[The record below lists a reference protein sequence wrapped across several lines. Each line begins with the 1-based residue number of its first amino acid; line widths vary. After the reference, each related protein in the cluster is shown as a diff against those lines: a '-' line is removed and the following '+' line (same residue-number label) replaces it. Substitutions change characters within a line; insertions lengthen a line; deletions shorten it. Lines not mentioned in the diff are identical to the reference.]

1 MRPSL
6 LVVAA
11 ALAVAPFPQDSRPP
25 SSPTP
30 SPSTAPATVVVP
42 PSSLLVLDPVV
53 AERAANQKVFD
64 EQYLAVKEALFEACA
79 GRWIAIA
86 DGSIWPRGVKGGLEP
101 AQELDILLRA
111 LAEGAPSAKHRF
123 VFRIGEEGDARYHF
137 TLCDRPEFVGHLLLT
152 QIGNVW
158 ISANDGVLRMP
169 HDGPITKEAVPL
181 GRGGASDLVAE
192 IGAPDAV
199 KLIETDFM
207 AANIYG
213 GTAVVSAAR
222 AAALGLERW
231 EVPGRVHSAGRREM
245 RRARLTFRI
254 PKIGFDR
261 QFTVAVE
268 DR

>member
-1 MRPSL
+1 MRLTLP
-6 LVVAA
+6 VVAA
-11 ALAVAPFPQDSRPP
+11 ALAVAPYSQDSRPP
-25 SSPTP
+25 SSP
-30 SPSTAPATVVVP
+30 STAPAP
-42 PSSLLVLDPVV
+42 IALSPSALVALDPVF

-64 EQYLAVKEALFEACA
+64 EEYLAVKEAAFEACA

-86 DGSIWPRGVKGGLEP
+86 GGSLWPRGVKGELAP
-101 AQELDILLRA
+101 AQDLDALLRA
-111 LAEGAPSAKHRF
+111 LAEGAPGAKHRF

-192 IGAPDAV
+192 IGALDAV
-199 KLIETDFM
+199 KLVETDFV

-213 GTAVVSAAR
+213 GTAVVSAAK
-222 AAALGLERW
+222 ASALGLERW
-231 EVPGRVHSAGRREM
+231 EIPGRVHSPGRREM

-254 PKIGFDR
+254 PVIGFDR
-261 QFTVAVE
+261 KLTVAVE